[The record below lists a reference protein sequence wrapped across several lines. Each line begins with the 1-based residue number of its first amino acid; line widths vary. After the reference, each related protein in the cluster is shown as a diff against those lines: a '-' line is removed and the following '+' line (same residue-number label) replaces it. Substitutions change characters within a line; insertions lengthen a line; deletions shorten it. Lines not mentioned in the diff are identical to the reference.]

1 MCQNCYYLDLRNWEI
16 TCEGNFTSW
25 RIGSVLGLD
34 TGLDAEMGGRISQ
47 SMLQLPNE
55 RVLVTYGDGLA
66 NVNITTMDF
75 GNQWTL

>member
-1 MCQNCYYLDLRNWEI
+1 
-16 TCEGNFTSW
+16 
-25 RIGSVLGLD
+25 LGLD